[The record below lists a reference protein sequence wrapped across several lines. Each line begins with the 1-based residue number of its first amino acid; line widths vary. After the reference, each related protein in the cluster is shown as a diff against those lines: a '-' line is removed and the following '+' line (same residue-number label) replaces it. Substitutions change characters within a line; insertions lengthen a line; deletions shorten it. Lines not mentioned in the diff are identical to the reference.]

1 MNRPQFFRLQKDFPL
16 AGKDSDTPD
25 VAFSRAAPLA
35 GGPFVTAPGTDD
47 TQAREP
53 RSREME

>member
-1 MNRPQFFRLQKDFPL
+1 
-16 AGKDSDTPD
+16 

-35 GGPFVTAPGTDD
+35 GGPFVTSPTGGD
-47 TQAREP
+47 TQDREP